1 MPRETWPPR
10 CHFCCRFMSYEDL
23 EVAVCWTPYGD
34 ASMTEPP
41 PEEVAHQPCWQGAG
55 DSRRKMIEA
64 IAWAKL
70 YARGGVVVELGGS
83 E

>member
-1 MPRETWPPR
+1 MKETWPPR
-10 CHFCCRFMSYEDL
+10 CHLCCRFISYKDL

-41 PEEVAHQPCWQGAG
+41 PEEFAHLRCWDDAG

-64 IAWAKL
+64 IAWAKP
-70 YARGGVVVELGGS
+70 YARGGSPCLTYPR
-83 E
+83 